1 MGFGEKLKAA
11 KPTTWPADGLSEEIV
26 EAAAQ
31 HKLPAD
37 DSGAPIIATYLWCDD
52 KPMPDGILLKD
63 ASSLVPEGKSKR
75 VESYGRNRAHY
86 ARELVYAR
94 LVTRMYVLLSDEDR
108 ELFTGEMESLGLE
121 VPE

>member
-1 MGFGEKLKAA
+1 MGFREKLKAA
-11 KPTTWPADGLSEEIV
+11 KPTTWSADALPEEVV

-63 ASSLVPEGKSKR
+63 ASALVPEGKSKR

-86 ARELVYAR
+86 ARELAYAR
-94 LVTRMYVLLSDEDR
+94 LVTGMYALLFDDDK
-108 ELFTGEMESLGLE
+108 ELFTDEMKNLGLE

>member
-1 MGFGEKLKAA
+1 MGFKEKVKAA
-11 KPTTWPADGLSEEIV
+11 KPTTWPADGLPEEVV

-37 DSGAPIIATYLWCDD
+37 DSAPITATYLWCDD

-63 ASSLVPEGKSKR
+63 ASALVPEGKSRR

-86 ARELVYAR
+86 ARELAYAR
-94 LVTRMYVLLSDEDR
+94 LVTRMYALLSDGDK
-108 ELFTGEMESLGLE
+108 ELFTGEMENLGLE